1 MFELLELLAHI
12 FNMVIDL
19 KYIPQCFRYG
29 VQVPLFKGKDLCSL
43 DPNNY
48 RGITLLSTYNKLFE
62 IVMWNHLKQWRVDSG
77 VISELQGACKSGL
90 SCIHTAFTLQET
102 IATSLE
108 DNNKCYVAF
117 NDVTKAFDG
126 VWIDGLFRQVFD
138 SGVTGNTW
146 LRLQVLCEGRRTPL

>member
-1 MFELLELLAHI
+1 MLELLAHI
-12 FNMVIDL
+12 FNMVIDFE
-19 KYIPQCFRYG
+19 YIPKCFRYG

-43 DPNNY
+43 DPNTY

-62 IVMWNHLKQWRVDSG
+62 IVMWNRLKQWWMDSG
-77 VISELQGACKSGL
+77 MISELQGACKSGL

-117 NDVTKAFDG
+117 NDVTKAFNG

-138 SGVTGNTW
+138 SGVTGKTW